1 MRVLY
6 LREEYSINI
15 LKMFEEISNE
25 NKDFEI
31 ILNNTTLYFET
42 KNLSAY
48 HFNVMYNANYSKE
61 FRGNFKGDFKVSFL
75 STNRLDEIEILY
87 NMIGRIIGK
96 FTFF

>member
-1 MRVLY
+1 MK
-6 LREEYSINI
+6 I
-15 LKMFEEISNE
+15 FEEISNE

-31 ILNNTTLYFET
+31 ILNNTTLYFKT
-42 KNLSAY
+42 KNLLSY
-48 HFNVMYNANYSKE
+48 HFNVMYNDDIANYSKE

-75 STNRLDEIEILY
+75 STNRLDEIEIY